1 MDTVKIF
8 FESPRPFEL
17 SQIKPLMGVVG
28 LYFIFLNEMKIQY
41 PFQQSRLIYI
51 GMSEKKTNS
60 IGKRLQGHFDGS
72 SGNEGLVNYRQ
83 VEPVLFTHINFDM
96 VRSIWPLRIEDLE
109 SFFILDFVRLYGVY
123 PICNN
128 KTGFEILKS
137 ELKVGLQIEWSFF
150 Q

>member
-1 MDTVKIF
+1 
-8 FESPRPFEL
+8 
-17 SQIKPLMGVVG
+17 
-28 LYFIFLNEMKIQY
+28 
-41 PFQQSRLIYI
+41 
-51 GMSEKKTNS
+51 MSEKKTNS

-72 SGNEGLVNYRQ
+72 SGNEGLVNYRK

-96 VRSIWPLRIEDLE
+96 VRAIWPLRIEDLE

-137 ELKVGLQIEWSFF
+137 ELKIDLKIEWSFF